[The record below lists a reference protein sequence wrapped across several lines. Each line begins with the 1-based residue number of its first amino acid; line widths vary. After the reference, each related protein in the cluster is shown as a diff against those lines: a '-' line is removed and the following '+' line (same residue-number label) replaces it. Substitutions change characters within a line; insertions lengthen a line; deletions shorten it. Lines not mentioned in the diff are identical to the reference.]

1 VKGEERKTVGLCG
14 WRIKWG
20 DGRGRGGPRGER
32 RGGGDMKGAAAGL
45 GGGGM
50 ERGGDGNLG
59 GGICSFQAITPCMPE
74 SCGHYQSSL
83 FLSLNFASPAHLMI
97 TRLTLYLQLSV
108 EEKGKYLDM
117 CYNHKKK
124 LFHIYAR
131 KLANRN
137 MILKFCPKMVF

>member
-1 VKGEERKTVGLCG
+1 MKNERHKGGLCG
-14 WRIKWG
+14 WRIKRE
-20 DGRGRGGPRGER
+20 DGRGRGGARER
-32 RGGGDMKGAAAGL
+32 EGR
-45 GGGGM
+45 

-83 FLSLNFASPAHLMI
+83 LLSLNFASHAHLMI

-108 EEKGKYLDM
+108 QEKGRYSDM
-117 CYNHKKK
+117 CYNHKIK

-137 MILKFCPKMVF
+137 MIRQFCPKMVFI